1 MTTPRS
7 SIYCSFRGY
16 DKADCQVILHPTLSA
31 FSNLEKEQGRHERT
45 EKNQLRLRLLVRH
58 QGESRIWNII
68 SGMQPQNDISFNACD
83 KLMTRSIC

>member
-7 SIYCSFRGY
+7 SIYCSLQGY
-16 DKADCQVILHPTLSA
+16 DKADCQVLLHPTLSA

-45 EKNQLRLRLLVRH
+45 EKSQLRTRLLARH

-68 SGMQPQNDISFNACD
+68 SDVSHINATP
-83 KLMTRSIC
+83 K